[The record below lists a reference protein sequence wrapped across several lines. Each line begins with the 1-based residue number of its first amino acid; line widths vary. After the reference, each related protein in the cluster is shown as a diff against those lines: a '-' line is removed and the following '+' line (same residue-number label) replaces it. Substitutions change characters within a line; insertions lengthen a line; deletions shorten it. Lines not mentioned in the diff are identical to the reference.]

1 MLSSAL
7 ALVGLLGVTLQWPVL
22 AGLPGLLLAGLG
34 IGFSGQAVKV
44 TSDTIVQ
51 KAVSD
56 DHRGRV
62 FALYDVSVNIG
73 LVIGVVWIAFT
84 APTSGLSVLLDVLI
98 ACVLALAAGW
108 YFGVSRRLRSLA

>member
-1 MLSSAL
+1 M
-7 ALVGLLGVTLQWPVL
+7 
-22 AGLPGLLLAGLG
+22 
-34 IGFSGQAVKV
+34 

-84 APTSGLSVLLDVLI
+84 SPVSGLSVILDILI
-98 ACVLALAAGW
+98 AAVLALAAVW
-108 YFGVSRRLRSLA
+108 YLVVSRRLRPIG